1 MAVSLTFDIQNATI
15 DWQIY
20 WRLVM
25 ENPESFLSDE
35 HRKTIREQLPQEIL
49 DMEISP
55 AEKERVITMAVKA
68 WEEVKTPSTI
78 WRKHIYAS
86 QPVAREEKP
95 LAEYEKMLLGVA
107 DEFIA
112 ETDKLTE
119 IKQREADAAKTV
131 MEAFATRH
139 DAVKEAYTGIAKT
152 FRVKFSQAFQNAMV
166 KALIKENYPHLNQG
180 GTSQR
185 KRRRVKSIIAANRAR
200 LKMKIIKKEGN
211 K

>member
-1 MAVSLTFDIQNATI
+1 MAVSLTFDLQNATT

-55 AEKERVITMAVKA
+55 AEKERVITMAAKA
-68 WEEVKTPSTI
+68 WEEVKTPSNI

-95 LAEYEKMLLGVA
+95 LAEYKKMLLGVA

-112 ETDKLTE
+112 EVDKIAE
-119 IKQREADAAKTV
+119 IKQRV
-131 MEAFATRH
+131 AT
-139 DAVKEAYTGIAKT
+139 AKT
-152 FRVKFSQAFQNAMV
+152 FRVKFSQAFHNAMV
-166 KALIKENYPHLNQG
+166 KALVKENYPHLNQG